1 MPEWNDDLLEVS
13 MEDIF
18 SGIAIRPDMLKDL
31 FAVSQIEH
39 DKANAIAEQL
49 KSLTGLNEADS
60 IRDSIKSQL
69 EESEKDSATAVWRAL
84 VNLDSDEVTTLLKT
98 LGRWVAK
105 DDARKEV
112 FTENAITNLKRNL
125 DVLIA
130 DFPAIEMMQKAN
142 SLVRDTSGELKDLK
156 FVCDLRPVFN
166 DERTNV
172 DAFVLVANMRMIY
185 LEQNSDKS
193 VCEIAL
199 TEEELLSLK
208 EKTDKACLLYTSPS
222 PRDS

>member
-1 MPEWNDDLLEVS
+1 

-31 FAVSQIEH
+31 FAVSQIDH
-39 DKANAIAEQL
+39 NKAKAIAEKL

-60 IRDSIKSQL
+60 IRDSIKSHL
-69 EESEKDSATAVWRAL
+69 EEAEKGSATAVWRAL
-84 VNLDSDEVTTLLKT
+84 VNLDSAEVATLLKT

-105 DDARKEV
+105 EDARKEV
-112 FTENAITNLKRNL
+112 FTEDVITNLKRNL

-172 DAFVLVANMRMIY
+172 DAFVLVANMRMIC
-185 LEQNSDKS
+185 LGQNGDKS

-199 TEEELLSLK
+199 TEEELLLLK
-208 EKTDKACLLYTSPS
+208 EKTDRALVKMKILKKIGATLDPS
-222 PRDS
+222 SGESE